1 MNKEELMMNM
11 DRCINGIAQV
21 DCEDC
26 PYNNE
31 NFCRLF
37 LMQDAFNYIKE
48 NDIQELKQQLA
59 LETAALHDAT
69 RRLAA
74 YKKKLKEA
82 EVETAKKIFA
92 DIDKATSTRE
102 YDVGNEDLLIERWIP
117 NTVYLSIKKKYGV
130 ED

>member
-1 MNKEELMMNM
+1 MNKEELILNM

-37 LMQDAFNYIKE
+37 LMRDALNYIKG
-48 NDIQELKQQLA
+48 
-59 LETAALHDAT
+59 
-69 RRLAA
+69 
-74 YKKKLKEA
+74 EA

-92 DIDKATSTRE
+92 DIDDLLWEATSSYPTTLCCTEEAYKRE
-102 YDVGNEDLLIERWIP
+102 
-117 NTVYLSIKKKYGV
+117 KKKYGV

>member
-37 LMQDAFNYIKE
+37 LMRDALNYIKG
-48 NDIQELKQQLA
+48 
-59 LETAALHDAT
+59 
-69 RRLAA
+69 
-74 YKKKLKEA
+74 EA
-82 EVETAKKIFA
+82 EVETAQKIFT
-92 DIDKATSTRE
+92 DIDAITYEYMNNEEYSIGDMIYDIDGVRE
-102 YDVGNEDLLIERWIP
+102 
-117 NTVYLSIKKKYGV
+117 KYTG
-130 ED
+130 EAHYANKENME

>member
-1 MNKEELMMNM
+1 MNREELILNM

-31 NFCRLF
+31 DFCRLK
-37 LMQDAFNYIKE
+37 LMQDALNYIKG
-48 NDIQELKQQLA
+48 
-59 LETAALHDAT
+59 
-69 RRLAA
+69 
-74 YKKKLKEA
+74 EA

-92 DIDKATSTRE
+92 DIDAVTSE
-102 YDVGNEDLLIERWIP
+102 YMNNEDYSMGDVIFAIDDLKE
-117 NTVYLSIKKKYGV
+117 KYGV

>member
-1 MNKEELMMNM
+1 MNKEELILNM

-37 LMQDAFNYIKE
+37 LMRDALNYIKE
-48 NDIQELKQQLA
+48 E
-59 LETAALHDAT
+59 
-69 RRLAA
+69 
-74 YKKKLKEA
+74 
-82 EVETAKKIFA
+82 AKKIFA
-92 DIDKATSTRE
+92 DIDAVTAE
-102 YDVGNEDLLIERWIP
+102 YMNNENFSMGDVIFAIDDLKE
-117 NTVYLSIKKKYGV
+117 KYRV

>member
-1 MNKEELMMNM
+1 MNKEELILNM

-37 LMQDAFNYIKE
+37 LMRDALNYIKE
-48 NDIQELKQQLA
+48 DNAQELKQQLA

-69 RRLAA
+69 KRLAA

-82 EVETAKKIFA
+82 EVEVAKKIFA
-92 DIDKATSTRE
+92 DIDAITSE
-102 YDVGNEDLLIERWIP
+102 YMNNEDYSMGDVIFAIDDLKE
-117 NTVYLSIKKKYGV
+117 KYGV

>member
-1 MNKEELMMNM
+1 MNKEELILNM

-37 LMQDAFNYIKE
+37 LMRDALNYIKG
-48 NDIQELKQQLA
+48 
-59 LETAALHDAT
+59 
-69 RRLAA
+69 
-74 YKKKLKEA
+74 EA

-92 DIDKATSTRE
+92 DIDAVTAE
-102 YDVGNEDLLIERWIP
+102 YMNNENYSMGDVIFAIDDLKE
-117 NTVYLSIKKKYGV
+117 KYGV